1 MRADPRGHRRGDL
14 PRQLTRS
21 ERIAR
26 DTQDYGPAD
35 DPMLPVAQPSLAVE
49 VIEALM
55 SLLLVLGAI
64 AAAWMVTA

>member
-1 MRADPRGHRRGDL
+1 MADCRGHHRGDL
-14 PRQLTRS
+14 PRQITRS

-49 VIEALM
+49 VIEALL